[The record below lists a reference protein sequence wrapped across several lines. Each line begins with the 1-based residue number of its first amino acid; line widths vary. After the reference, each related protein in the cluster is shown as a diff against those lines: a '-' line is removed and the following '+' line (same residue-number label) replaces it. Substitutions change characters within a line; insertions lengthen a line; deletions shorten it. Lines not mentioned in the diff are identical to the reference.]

1 MSAKG
6 GYVHLS
12 LFGIFYIKRF
22 WGNAQNVF
30 LLKTCGY
37 SVNLGLLDEEM
48 PGNADW
54 ERDAS
59 GEAHWTDGARL
70 PAPSALSPVPRA
82 PRPGPPFF
90 LFYLALR
97 GGPALARSAVV

>member
-1 MSAKG
+1 VFYCIA
-6 GYVHLS
+6 
-12 LFGIFYIKRF
+12 FGLDSFSETRIAAIVE
-22 WGNAQNVF
+22 G
-30 LLKTCGY
+30 
-37 SVNLGLLDEEM
+37 DEEM

-70 PAPSALSPVPRA
+70 PAPPELSLVPRA

-97 GGPALARSAVV
+97 GGPALARAAVV